1 MTEYQMKCV
10 GLIDAQQAKLEEW
23 SIAWCLGEQLR
34 DIAQR
39 EPASAELLAK
49 DLEAMTLTDAEKQL
63 KAYAD
68 KNHGKEKAFG
78 ISPKKAEE
86 ILRKYYG
93 LAERAEKEAART
105 EQPAPAADEF
115 NLMDFL

>member
-1 MTEYQMKCV
+1 MTDYQMKCF

-23 SIAWCLGEQLR
+23 SIAWCLGEQLKE
-34 DIAQR
+34 IAER
-39 EPASAELLAK
+39 EPESAELLAK

-78 ISPKKAEE
+78 ISPKKAEK

-115 NLMDFL
+115 DLMDFL